1 MRFDEDEKAGAFANR
16 EGGDRSVE
24 SSARKGPD
32 GRAQR
37 TSHEENDETN
47 CRFIRK
53 SVCRVLIA
61 DSAGRRISPHR
72 RTNQYSTQTLTGNRV
87 IALKKIAS

>member
-1 MRFDEDEKAGAFANR
+1 MRFDEDEKAGALANR

-24 SSARKGPD
+24 SSARKGLD
-32 GRAQR
+32 GRTQR
-37 TSHEENDETN
+37 TSHEENAETI
-47 CRFIRK
+47 CRFLHESI
-53 SVCRVLIA
+53 CTWLDA

-72 RTNQYSTQTLTGNRV
+72 RSKRHSTQTLTSNRV